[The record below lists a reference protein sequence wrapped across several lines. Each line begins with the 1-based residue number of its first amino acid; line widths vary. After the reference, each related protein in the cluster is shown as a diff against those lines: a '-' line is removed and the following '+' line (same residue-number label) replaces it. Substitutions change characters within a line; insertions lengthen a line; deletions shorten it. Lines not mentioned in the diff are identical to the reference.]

1 MTPSPPCR
9 ADGPPAP
16 LPVPADRPSGSS
28 PRSLGAW
35 LALNLLVLVVYSVL
49 GVVIVLFGIGPA
61 KISPIYP
68 PSGIAFAATAIL
80 GWRVLPAVFL
90 GQFLNGFPLLQ
101 VPGTTLSMYTLANI
115 GTGIGGILEA
125 SLAAVALWRVA
136 GTSYPFERPRQ
147 VVIFLLASA
156 LGPAIVGGTI
166 GTLSM
171 WACGFVPA
179 KEFWATLAFF
189 IFSDASGIAVF
200 GALVLAWHRE
210 PRADAKLVGVSLGA
224 IAGIV
229 LVGLVSAWTRHPIFF
244 LYLPLLLWAAFG
256 GGPRGVTVAATA
268 ITAVA
273 LVTTSYGVGS
283 FVGRTPEESVLLLV
297 IFIS

>member
-210 PRADAKLVGVSLGA
+210 PARCRRNGRSRASAQRAAASCLSAPTCQGCHARWAACDRADRGLRARRQGL
-224 IAGIV
+224 IAGARTIRIQDKCCHAHIRLFAEATGIV
-229 LVGLVSAWTRHPIFF
+229 RRHR
-244 LYLPLLLWAAFG
+244 AF
-256 GGPRGVTVAATA
+256 
-268 ITAVA
+268 
-273 LVTTSYGVGS
+273 
-283 FVGRTPEESVLLLV
+283 
-297 IFIS
+297 